1 MTKLQ
6 EALMRLD
13 LFTAQKM
20 REQNIPAIQVGV
32 TDDNQTLFLAS
43 DGVADVAAHLPLI
56 GSHLFQIGSI
66 GKSFTAIAILQE
78 VEAGKLDL
86 HAPVTAYLP
95 WFDVRSQ
102 YEPITVHHLLT
113 HSAGIIGGMDFTG
126 EHLYEVY
133 DLRETQTASA
143 PGTYFHYSN
152 VGYKALTLI
161 LETLNKQPYGDIIQE
176 RILNPLE
183 MTQTLPVI
191 THRARGL
198 MAVGYTHYYDDRPAP
213 PGRPLAP
220 APWFEYGYGDGSIVS
235 NAEDMMRFMR
245 MLIHGGQTDSG
256 DRLIS
261 EEAFMQM
268 VTPVVEAF
276 GTHHYGYGLILSTF
290 DEATHYG
297 HGGSMPGFSAI
308 MLVDADNRL
317 GLIVLANHGEA
328 EILSIAENGLK
339 LLRAA
344 VHEQDIPTVPIVAE
358 PSLIENTADYT
369 NTYTRDD
376 GATLTF
382 FAEGRRLYLQLK
394 DADLQLF
401 TYNKDHFVVAHP
413 ALSGDGF
420 AFKRDES
427 GQVVE
432 LFHGDAWYI
441 TPAYSGATRFDV
453 PNAWHTYTGRYRAP
467 NIWLP
472 TFKVIIRKG
481 QLLLVYPAGFTEML
495 INMGDHT
502 FRPGTDEHSPE
513 RLHFDTFIDGKAAR
527 ITFSGASYY
536 RFFT

>member
-1 MTKLQ
+1 MTKMQ

-20 REQNIPAIQVGV
+20 REQNIPAIQLGV
-32 TDDNQTLFLAS
+32 TDDKHTLFLAS

-86 HAPVTAYLP
+86 HAPITTYLP
-95 WFDVRSQ
+95 WFDVPTR

-133 DLRETQTASA
+133 ALRETLTASP
-143 PGTYFHYSN
+143 PGTHFHYSN

-161 LETLNKQPYGDIIQE
+161 LETLNNQPYGALIQE

-191 THRARGL
+191 THRAREL

-213 PGRPLAP
+213 PGKPLAP

-235 NAEDMMRFMR
+235 NADDMTRYMR
-245 MLIHGGQTDSG
+245 MLIHRGQTDSG
-256 DRLIS
+256 EKLIS
-261 EEAFMQM
+261 EQTFMHM
-268 VTPVVEAF
+268 VTPYIEAF
-276 GTHHYGYGLILSTF
+276 GSHHYGYGHILTTF

-297 HGGSMPGFSAI
+297 HGGSMPGFSAM
-308 MLVDADNRL
+308 MLVDADNGF

-344 VHEQDIPTVPIVAE
+344 RHEQNIPTMPVVAE
-358 PSLIENTADYT
+358 PSLIDNIDDYVGT
-369 NTYTRDD
+369 FTRTD
-376 GATLTF
+376 GTTLIF
-382 FAEGRRLYLQLK
+382 FAEGRRLYLQL
-394 DADLQLF
+394 DDEDLQLF
-401 TYNKDHFVVAHP
+401 AYGKDGFVVTHP
-413 ALSGDGF
+413 VLSTDMF
-420 AFKRDES
+420 TFKRDAS

-441 TPAYSGATRFDV
+441 TSTYTGKTHFDV
-453 PNAWHTYTGRYRAP
+453 PDAWHTFTGRYRSP

-481 QLLLVYPAGFTEML
+481 QLLLIYPAGFGEVL
-495 INMGDHT
+495 IEVGDNT
-502 FRPGTDEHSPE
+502 FRPGTDERSPE
-513 RLHFDTFIDGKAAR
+513 RLQFDTFVDGKAAR

>member
-86 HAPVTAYLP
+86 HAPVTTYLP

-113 HSAGIIGGMDFTG
+113 HSAGIIGGMDFTV

-297 HGGSMPGFSAI
+297 HGGSMPGFSAM
-308 MLVDADNRL
+308 MLVDAENRL
-317 GLIVLANHGEA
+317 GLIVLANHSEA

-344 VHEQDIPTVPIVAE
+344 LHEQDIPTVPVVAE
-358 PSLIENTADYT
+358 PSLIENTADYIG
-369 NTYTRDD
+369 TYTRDN
-376 GATLTF
+376 GTTRTF
-382 FAEGRRLYLQLK
+382 FAEGRRLYLQL
-394 DADLQLF
+394 DDEDLQLF

-413 ALSGDGF
+413 VLSADSF

-441 TPAYSGATRFDV
+441 TPTYAGAKDFDV
-453 PNAWHTYTGRYRAP
+453 PNAWHAYTGRYRAP
-467 NIWLP
+467 NIWMP
-472 TFKVIIRKG
+472 TFKIIIRKG
-481 QLLLVYPAGFTEML
+481 QLLLVYSAGHTEVL
-495 INMGDHT
+495 VNVGDHT

-513 RLHFDTFIDGKAAR
+513 RLQFDTFIDGKAAR
-527 ITFSGASYY
+527 ITFSGAAYY